1 MRKEADRTF
10 FLRQDVSF
18 EQVFPSAHSLV
29 EGKGRAHSAVLV
41 LAVGYM
47 SQSMVPRLTNLLE
60 ASFKSMTSI
69 V

>member
-1 MRKEADRTF
+1 MRKVADRTF

-18 EQVFPSAHSLV
+18 EQVSPSAHSLV
-29 EGKGRAHSAVLV
+29 EGKGRVHSVV

-47 SQSMVPRLTNLLE
+47 SQSMVPRFTNLPE
-60 ASFKSMTSI
+60 ASFKSMKGT

>member
-1 MRKEADRTF
+1 MRKVADRTF

-18 EQVFPSAHSLV
+18 GPVSPIADSLV
-29 EGKGRAHSAVLV
+29 EEKGRVHSAA

-47 SQSMVPRLTNLLE
+47 SQSMVPGLTNLLE
-60 ASFKSMTSI
+60 ASFKSMKST